1 MMSNGFKMDEEIGD
15 LENFVA
21 WFIWRCNRGEI
32 RSTFTQGV
40 ARYLARKHNIDV
52 DKLASKEEY
61 DFENLSGFGV
71 REWRQ
76 FSRKGM
82 FPND

>member
-1 MMSNGFKMDEEIGD
+1 MSNGFMMDEEIMD

-21 WFIWRCNRGEI
+21 WWIWRCNRGEI

-40 ARYLARKHNIDV
+40 AKFLAEKHNIDV
-52 DKLASKEEY
+52 DKLAKEY
-61 DFENLSGFGV
+61 DFENLSGYGV
-71 REWRQ
+71 KEWRQ

>member
-1 MMSNGFKMDEEIGD
+1 MSNGFMMDEEIGD

-21 WFIWRCNRGEI
+21 WWIWRCNRGEI

-40 ARYLARKHNIDV
+40 AKFLAKKYHIDV
-52 DKLASKEEY
+52 DKLAKEY

-71 REWRQ
+71 KEWRQ